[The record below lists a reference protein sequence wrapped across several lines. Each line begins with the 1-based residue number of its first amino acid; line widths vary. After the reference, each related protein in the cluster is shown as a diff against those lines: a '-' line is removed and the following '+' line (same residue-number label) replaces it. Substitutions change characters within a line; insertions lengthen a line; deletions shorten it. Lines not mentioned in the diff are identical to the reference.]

1 MKKVLLAILLS
12 LIVVGCATAPTNPP
26 ESPISIQ
33 LKGTAVEV
41 QNFIEQNIGNTHGK
55 SAKNL
60 RITNAD
66 NRSITFQTDCMK
78 VDPYGPVSC
87 TLILTAVGNTG
98 WDGPFL
104 TITYRT
110 NEIREVTT
118 VTLSSQWCAT
128 NLVGKTNCMDSAT
141 TAITNQY
148 LRELKANY
156 ESKVRKL

>member
-1 MKKVLLAILLS
+1 MQKIILVLTLFFFT
-12 LIVVGCATAPTNPP
+12 GCATGPTTPP

-33 LKGTAVEV
+33 LKGTAVEI
-41 QNFIEQNIGNTHGK
+41 QNFIEQNISNTHGK
-55 SAKNL
+55 NAKNL

-66 NRSITFQTDCMK
+66 NRSITFQTDCMN
-78 VDPYGPVSC
+78 VEPYGPVSC
-87 TLILTAVGNTG
+87 TLILTAVGNTR

-118 VTLSSQWCAT
+118 VTLSSQWCAI
-128 NLVGKTNCMDSAT
+128 NLLGKTNCMDSTT

>member
-1 MKKVLLAILLS
+1 MNKIILVLTMLILA
-12 LIVVGCATAPTNPP
+12 GCTTGPTTPP

-41 QNFIEQNIGNTHGK
+41 QNFIEQNINNTHGR

-78 VDPYGPVSC
+78 VESYGAVSC
-87 TLILTAVGNTG
+87 TLILTVVGNTG

-118 VTLSSQWCAT
+118 VTLLSQWCAT
-128 NLVGKTNCMDSAT
+128 NLLGKTNCIDSANNT
-141 TAITNQY
+141 ITNQY
-148 LRELKANY
+148 LRELKSNY

>member
-1 MKKVLLAILLS
+1 MKKIILVLTLLILA
-12 LIVVGCATAPTNPP
+12 GCATGPTTPP

-41 QNFIEQNIGNTHGK
+41 QNFIEQNISNTHGK
-55 SAKNL
+55 RAKDL

-78 VDPYGPVSC
+78 VDPYGAVSC
-87 TLILTAVGNTG
+87 TLILTVVGNTG
-98 WDGPFL
+98 WNGPFL

-118 VTLSSQWCAT
+118 VTLLSQWCAT
-128 NLVGKTNCMDSAT
+128 NLIGKTNCIDNESAT
-141 TAITNQY
+141 ITNQY
-148 LRELKANY
+148 LRELKSNY

>member
-1 MKKVLLAILLS
+1 MIKIFLGSVLFVL
-12 LIVVGCATAPTNPP
+12 VGCATGPTVPP
-26 ESPISIQ
+26 EAPISIQ

-41 QNFIEQNIGNTHGK
+41 QNFIEQNINNTHGK
-55 SAKNL
+55 IAKNL
-60 RITNAD
+60 RVTSAD

-78 VDPYGPVSC
+78 VDSYGAVSC
-87 TLILTAVGNTG
+87 TLILTVVGNTG

-118 VTLSSQWCAT
+118 VTLLSQWCAI
-128 NLVGKTNCMDSAT
+128 NLVGKTNCIDSAT

-148 LRELKANY
+148 LRELKSNY
-156 ESKVRKL
+156 ENKVRKL

>member
-1 MKKVLLAILLS
+1 MKKIILVLTLLILA
-12 LIVVGCATAPTNPP
+12 GCATGPTTPP

-41 QNFIEQNIGNTHGK
+41 QNFIEQNISNTHGK
-55 SAKNL
+55 RAKDL

-78 VDPYGPVSC
+78 VDPYGAVSC
-87 TLILTAVGNTG
+87 TLILTVVGNTG

-118 VTLSSQWCAT
+118 VTLLSQWCAT
-128 NLVGKTNCMDSAT
+128 NLVGKTNCIDNES

-156 ESKVRKL
+156 EIKVRKL

>member
-1 MKKVLLAILLS
+1 MKKIVLGLTLLMLA
-12 LIVVGCATAPTNPP
+12 GCATGPTTPP

-41 QNFIEQNIGNTHGK
+41 QNFVEQNISNTHGK
-55 SAKNL
+55 RAKDL

-78 VDPYGPVSC
+78 VESYGAVSC
-87 TLILTAVGNTG
+87 TLIKTVVGNTG

-118 VTLSSQWCAT
+118 VTLLSQWCAT
-128 NLVGKTNCMDSAT
+128 NLLGKTNCIDSAT
-141 TAITNQY
+141 TDITNQY
-148 LRELKANY
+148 LRELKSNY

>member
-1 MKKVLLAILLS
+1 MKKIILGLALLMLA
-12 LIVVGCATAPTNPP
+12 GCATGPTTPP

-41 QNFIEQNIGNTHGK
+41 QNFIEQNINNTHGR

-78 VDPYGPVSC
+78 VDPYGAVSC
-87 TLILTAVGNTG
+87 TLILTVVGNTG

-118 VTLSSQWCAT
+118 VTLLSQWCAT
-128 NLVGKTNCMDSAT
+128 NLVGKTNCIDNES

-156 ESKVRKL
+156 EIKVRKL

>member
-1 MKKVLLAILLS
+1 MNKIILGLALFILS
-12 LIVVGCATAPTNPP
+12 GCATGPTTPP
-26 ESPISIQ
+26 ESAISIQ

-41 QNFIEQNIGNTHGK
+41 QNFIEQNISNTHGK

-60 RITNAD
+60 RITNVD

-78 VDPYGPVSC
+78 VDPYGAVSC
-87 TLILTAVGNTG
+87 TLILTVVGNTG

-118 VTLSSQWCAT
+118 VTLLSQWCAT
-128 NLVGKTNCMDSAT
+128 NLIGKTNCIDSAT
-141 TAITNQY
+141 NAITNQY
-148 LRELKANY
+148 LRELKVNY
-156 ESKVRKL
+156 ENKVRKL

>member
-1 MKKVLLAILLS
+1 MKQILLVLTL
-12 LIVVGCATAPTNPP
+12 LILAGCATGPTTPP

-55 SAKNL
+55 RAKDL

-78 VDPYGPVSC
+78 VESYGAVSC
-87 TLILTAVGNTG
+87 TLIKTVVGNTG

-104 TITYRT
+104 TIIYRT

-118 VTLSSQWCAT
+118 VTLLSQWCAT
-128 NLVGKTNCMDSAT
+128 NLLGKTNCIDSAT
-141 TAITNQY
+141 TDITNQY
-148 LRELKANY
+148 LRELKVNY